1 MSTFLTYNT
10 DFNDTWQDNTGLD
23 YLSAHGSVVSDAG
36 IDRGVKFTGT
46 DSIGRMNEISNI
58 RAWANSTA
66 EQRANPAPFPNQ
78 LDPYAVPEFKFDKG
92 NTKQDRYDYS
102 LNPHGA
108 GTYGQAPAVVNG
120 GHTADTIKDQYGLDE
135 TKIMSGKDATTEY
148 GIDGHLSW
156 TEPVSNI
163 EAKVLNERKKEE
175 LAFNFVLEK
184 AYGWQNVKGMSIEM
198 GMALIDP
205 VTIPLMFFPPLGL
218 TALLGKTGFA
228 ATKVV
233 LGKTIGTTAGR
244 IGTGALGGFYG
255 STIIEPFIYA
265 AADQEQAQYGII
277 NSLLNVG
284 FGTVAG
290 GGLHFAGGKVYD
302 GVRYIR
308 HLPAKRHAE
317 AFDKAAKQLA
327 NGQSVEVSPITHS
340 SEEPQ
345 FKTPINDGDVSELR
359 THGEV
364 GEDGPSVIDKGD
376 SSQPVKS
383 GSTVEYKP
391 HSNTEE
397 SRSLYADLD
406 NSGAKK
412 LSGVKLKQ
420 IIKNDPELV
429 EALASVT
436 AAGKT
441 NKIAFRIKTKE
452 GHFVVTRTEGQSL
465 KIMDNDQLGIKEIGE
480 LEFGERVH
488 SAMMMRGIDMAEA
501 DIGYHSS
508 VKLDEDGI
516 HHIIDVSNVE
526 FNPKMNQHDVVIAP
540 QNEMTK
546 LFEGDAAIGIFAGT
560 TKKGDSGVN
569 ELLEVFNEG
578 KLVGSGDKLGS
589 FDEAL
594 LDGNL
599 TKVGEQ
605 AGTQPGGIHIDNA
618 SGKKYYVK
626 YPVENGKPA
635 SNIIKNEFM
644 AAVLYR
650 ELGVSM
656 PEPRLVGNDAGE
668 IVGIASE
675 MLPNSK
681 MITPKQFAELP
692 DDVQI
697 EFSRHA
703 LIDMYLG
710 NWDVVGNAPN
720 FNLMLL
726 PNGHVARI
734 DPGGALIYR
743 AQGGLKD
750 LDAMNKDVAELK
762 TMLDPKNTS
771 GEVLGIKLGGLS
783 PEEFVQAQKSAAQA
797 IFSLDQKDIGAMVD
811 GLEFTGDAGTQIK
824 NFLSARRDILT
835 HVSGFD
841 QVSVRSSMTLGSI
854 VANSV
859 SSAKKS
865 LAKMASQYKNNLNGQ
880 QQKVLGH
887 YTSSGYGWM
896 NRYLRGKQSTADTAS
911 KAAEVK
917 KFTPLKDDPN
927 ATPKD
932 ILESYM
938 TIMDSAID
946 SSIPGG
952 LTMGLQIWR
961 GGTPYTALN
970 NVKGLSLQTPKDI
983 NTANAMVG
991 GRFILNG
998 YTSGGLAQ
1006 SKSAGFM
1013 KSDSVWIRIK
1023 AQPGQKAFYTK
1034 SDSSSSFG
1042 VAETEMILPRNQEF
1056 IITGITP
1063 QAGKNAKHGANNGFI
1078 IEVDAVL
1085 PGQTVQLMP
1094 TSQTVKIAEQYKK
1107 QPSNAVADIDKND
1120 IDLNTDTV
1128 DIKQATLKP
1137 DNLDEV
1143 ADIDAQLAELTELI
1157 NAEMANIPP
1166 KYIASL
1172 NKTLE
1177 DINTQNVKDVELA
1190 VDLYEAAKA
1199 ASVCILKAGA

>member
-10 DFNDTWQDNTGLD
+10 DFSDTWQDNTGLD
-23 YLSAHGSVVSDAG
+23 YLSAHGEVVSDAG
-36 IDRGVKFTGT
+36 IDRGVRFTGT
-46 DSIGRMNEISNI
+46 NSIGRMNEIERI
-58 RAWANSTA
+58 REWSAATP
-66 EQRANPAPFPNQ
+66 EQRDNPAPFPNQ
-78 LDPYAVPEFKFDKG
+78 LDPSQRPDFRFDPGRNDFRKR
-92 NTKQDRYDYS
+92 NDFQFDFADHNNRV
-102 LNPHGA
+102 
-108 GTYGQAPAVVNG
+108 APALVNG
-120 GHTADTIKDQYGLDE
+120 GHTYETIKDQYGIDE
-135 TKIMSGKDATTEY
+135 TKQMSGKEATEQY
-148 GIDGHLSW
+148 GIEGHLSW

-184 AYGWQNVKGMSIEM
+184 AHGWQNVKGMSIEM

-218 TALLGKTGFA
+218 AKILGSTGFA
-228 ATKVV
+228 ATRVVAGKVV
-233 LGKTIGTTAGR
+233 GTTAGR

-255 STIIEPFIYA
+255 SSIIEPFIYA
-265 AADQEQAQYGII
+265 AADQEQAQYGIV

-284 FGTVAG
+284 FGTIAG

-308 HLPAKRHAE
+308 HLPAKRHAQ
-317 AFDKAAKQLA
+317 AFDAAAKQLA
-327 NGQSVEVSPITHS
+327 NGQSVEVSPISHS

-345 FKTPINDGDVSELR
+345 FKTPVNDGDVSSLKL
-359 THGEV
+359 HGEI
-364 GEDGPSVIDKGD
+364 GEDGPRIIDKGD
-376 SSQPVKS
+376 SGQPVQS
-383 GSTVEYKP
+383 GGPVEYKP
-391 HSNTEE
+391 HANTEE
-397 SRSLYADLD
+397 SRGLYKQLD
-406 NSGAKK
+406 ESGAKK

-420 IIKNDPELV
+420 VIKNDPELV
-429 EALASVT
+429 EAIAAVA

-441 NKIAFRIKTKE
+441 NKIAFRIKTKD
-452 GHFVVTRTEGQSL
+452 GHFVVARTEGQSL
-465 KIMDNDQLGIKEIGE
+465 KIMDNDQLNIKDIGE
-480 LEFGERVH
+480 LAFGERVH

-508 VKLDEDGI
+508 VKLDDDGM
-516 HHIIDVSNVE
+516 HHIIDVSNVD

-540 QNEMTK
+540 QHEMTK
-546 LFEGDAAIGIFAGT
+546 LFQGDAAIGIFAGT
-560 TKKGDSGVN
+560 TKKGQSGVN
-569 ELLEVFNEG
+569 DLLDVFNEG
-578 KLVGSGDKLGS
+578 DLVGSGDKLGS

-594 LDGNL
+594 LDVNL
-599 TKVGEQ
+599 TKIGEQ
-605 AGTQPGGIHIDNA
+605 AGTQPGGIHVDNA

-635 SNIIKNEFM
+635 SNVIKNEFM

-681 MITPKQFAELP
+681 MITPKEFAALP

-734 DPGGALIYR
+734 DPGGALVYR

-750 LDAMNKDVAELK
+750 LTSMNNDVAELK

-771 GEVLGIKLGGLS
+771 GQVLGIKLAGLS
-783 PEEFVQAQKSAAQA
+783 PEEFVQAQKGAAEA

-811 GLEFTGDAGTQIK
+811 GLEFTGDVGVQIK
-824 NFLSARRDILT
+824 NFLAARRDILT
-835 HVSGFD
+835 HMPGFD
-841 QVSVRSSMTLGSI
+841 QVSVRNSMTLGTV

-865 LAKMASQYKNNLNGQ
+865 LTKMAAEYKNNLNGA
-880 QQKVLGH
+880 QQKILGH

-896 NRYLRGKQSTADTAS
+896 NRHLRGNLSVADTAS

-938 TIMDSAID
+938 TIMDAGIEK
-946 SSIPGG
+946 SIPGG
-952 LTMGLQIWR
+952 LTNAVAIWR

-983 NTANAMVG
+983 STANAMVG

-1006 SKSAGFM
+1006 AKSAGFM

-1034 SDSSSSFG
+1034 KDQSSAFG
-1042 VAETEMILPRNQEF
+1042 TAETEMILPRNQEF
-1056 IITGITP
+1056 IITGITI
-1063 QAGKNAKHGANNGFI
+1063 QAGKNAKHGTNNGFI

-1085 PGQTVQLMP
+1085 PGQTIELMP
-1094 TSQTVKIAEQYKK
+1094 TSQTVKIAQQYKK
-1107 QPSNAVADIDKND
+1107 QPSNATSDLDVDD
-1120 IDLNTDTV
+1120 IDLKTDTV
-1128 DIKQATLKP
+1128 DVKQATLKA

-1143 ADIDAQLAELTELI
+1143 GDIDAQLEELTQLI
-1157 NAEMANIPP
+1157 QAEMANIPP
-1166 KYIASL
+1166 KYMASL

-1177 DINTQNVKDVELA
+1177 DINAQNVKDVEIA

-1199 ASVCILKAGA
+1199 ASVCILKAGV